1 MSDQTDNS
9 MHGDFS
15 MRTIATIRSC
25 YPQRFG
31 IPRQAGLVE
40 SARAAIV
47 FEATR
52 DNELAVRDIESFSH
66 LWVVF
71 VFHKQNYSHFKPL
84 VQPPRLGG
92 KKNMG
97 VYATR
102 SPNRPNPIGLSAV
115 LLERV
120 EFSKTEILLH
130 IRAGDFLDG
139 TPVLDIKPYIP
150 FADSL
155 PAATSDWAD
164 SAEATLPVEW
174 SGTALEEL
182 AIAEPDSAAADDLR
196 QLIDETIALDPRPA
210 HERGSDGRQGQSW
223 GMRFRHIDVKWQVT
237 RGTAQIVTIVVV

>member
-1 MSDQTDNS
+1 MTDTT
-9 MHGDFS
+9 DFS
-15 MRTIATIRSC
+15 LHRIATIRSC

-31 IPRQAGLVE
+31 IPRQAGLVK
-40 SARAAIV
+40 SATATIV
-47 FEATR
+47 FEATT
-52 DNELAVRDIESFSH
+52 DNQLAIREIESFSH

-71 VFHKQNYSHFKPL
+71 VFHKQNYKGFKPL

-92 KKNMG
+92 KKAVG

-120 EFSKTEILLH
+120 EFAQTEILLH

-150 FADSL
+150 FADSI
-155 PAATSDWAD
+155 PQATSEWAD

-174 SGTALEEL
+174 SGLSLQEL
-182 AIAEPDSAAADDLR
+182 AAAEPDAVQAGELQ
-196 QLIDETIALDPRPA
+196 QLIEDTIALDPRPA
-210 HERGSDGRQGQSW
+210 YERGSDGKEGQTW
-223 GMRFRHIDVKWQVT
+223 GMRFRHTDVKWQVIN
-237 RGTAQIVTIVVV
+237 GTAQIVSVVVV